1 MDRDRSTG
9 PPPEPRPGKDTY
21 MPEKPS
27 AWTGW
32 VVFGGMMM
40 ILVGTFNAVE
50 GLAGILDN
58 GFYPTNNT
66 ALFNVNLT
74 GWGWY
79 MLVMGVVLVLT
90 GMGVIGGRYWARVV
104 AVVVLMLN
112 ALSHLFSVPI
122 YPAWSVI
129 VITLDVLIIYAII
142 THGHEFE

>member
-1 MDRDRSTG
+1 MDRDGRTEPLDTNTPEEKFGALTG
-9 PPPEPRPGKDTY
+9 F
-21 MPEKPS
+21 
-27 AWTGW
+27 

-50 GLAGILDN
+50 GLAGIFDN

-79 MLVMGVVLVLT
+79 MLVMGLVLVAT
-90 GMGVIGGRYWARVV
+90 GMGVIAGKVWARAV

-112 ALSHLFSVPI
+112 ALSHLFSIPI
-122 YPAWSVI
+122 YPVWAII
-129 VITLDVLIIYAII
+129 VITVDVVIIYAII
-142 THGHEFE
+142 THGNEFEQS